1 MLGTIAKSSVTISCF
16 FSVQSTEERK
26 KARKTQPN
34 EQKHNRQKPLYYY
47 NVLYS
52 FAIAHSLLG
61 VKIRGKNIKQNS
73 AKRKPRNKK
82 KNNTTLLPLPPLRI

>member
-1 MLGTIAKSSVTISCF
+1 MFFLHPKHRREKKS
-16 FSVQSTEERK
+16 
-26 KARKTQPN
+26 RKTQAN
-34 EQKHNRQKPLYYY
+34 DQKQNRQKPLYYY

-73 AKRKPRNKK
+73 AKRKQRNKK